1 MSRTKLIVLGAF
13 FTSLAV
19 IFQIIPVLFTEVF
32 VLATMLSAL
41 PIYIIAKMNP
51 KIGVAGYI
59 TAAVLIS
66 LFSVHE
72 GMFFLCTNG
81 VVGLALG
88 ATHYYTNKKSLIFLV
103 STIALTIALSTM
115 TFIIGIPVFGIVIKA
130 SVCGQIGILLVFSLI
145 YSIFYFYISNYVFKI
160 INKRYNANG

>member
-13 FTSLAV
+13 CISLAV
-19 IFQIIPVLFTEVF
+19 VFQIIPVLFSEIFVF
-32 VLATMLSAL
+32 VTMLSAL
-41 PIYIIAKMNP
+41 PIYMIAKMNP

-59 TAAVLIS
+59 TAAILIT

-88 ATHYYTNKKSLIFLV
+88 GTHYYTNKRSIIFSISAIL
-103 STIALTIALSTM
+103 LTLALSMM
-115 TFIIGIPVFGIVIKA
+115 TFIIGIPVFGFVINA
-130 SVCGQIGILLVFSLI
+130 NIFIQVCILLIFSLV
-145 YSIFYFYISNYVFKI
+145 YSIFYFYVSNLVFKI
-160 INKRYNANG
+160 INKRYKII